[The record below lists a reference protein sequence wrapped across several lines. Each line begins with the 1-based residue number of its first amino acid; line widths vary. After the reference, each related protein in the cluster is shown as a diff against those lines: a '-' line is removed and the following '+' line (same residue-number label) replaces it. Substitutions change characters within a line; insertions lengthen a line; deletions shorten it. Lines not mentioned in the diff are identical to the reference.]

1 MVTTEGWSVITVI
14 VVIIL
19 RICKYSAHYP
29 AQLPRNSAC
38 LCPEL
43 LVNTA
48 LSLVTLTG
56 DSAALLLSGVAAGKI
71 YIISELV
78 VPWSVCDFFVIEIQN
93 QLKICV
99 KQK

>member
-1 MVTTEGWSVITVI
+1 MLYLFHIRSVVTTEGWSVITVI

-19 RICKYSAHYP
+19 RICKYSAHYL
-29 AQLPRNSAC
+29 AQLPRQSTC

-56 DSAALLLSGVAAGKI
+56 DSAALLLAQERSCGEK
-71 YIISELV
+71 YMSS
-78 VPWSVCDFFVIEIQN
+78 PN
-93 QLKICV
+93 R
-99 KQK
+99 

>member
-1 MVTTEGWSVITVI
+1 MLYLFYIRSVVTTEGWSVITVI

-19 RICKYSAHYP
+19 RICKYSAHYL
-29 AQLPRNSAC
+29 AQLPRQSTC

-56 DSAALLLSGVAAGKI
+56 DSATLLLRGVAAGKI
-71 YIISELV
+71 YVISELV
-78 VPWSVCDFFVIEIQN
+78 VPYSVNFFGSKSDIR
-93 QLKICV
+93 
-99 KQK
+99 

>member
-1 MVTTEGWSVITVI
+1 MLYLFYIRSVVTTEGWRVITVI

-19 RICKYSAHYP
+19 RICKYSAHYL
-29 AQLPRNSAC
+29 AQLPRQSTC

-56 DSAALLLSGVAAGKI
+56 DSAALLLAQERSCGEK
-71 YIISELV
+71 YMSS
-78 VPWSVCDFFVIEIQN
+78 PN
-93 QLKICV
+93 R
-99 KQK
+99 

>member
-1 MVTTEGWSVITVI
+1 MLYLFHIRSVVTTEGWSVITVI

-19 RICKYSAHYP
+19 HICKYSAHYL
-29 AQLPRNSAC
+29 AQLPRQSTC

-56 DSAALLLSGVAAGKI
+56 DSAALLLAQERSCGEK
-71 YIISELV
+71 YMSS
-78 VPWSVCDFFVIEIQN
+78 PN
-93 QLKICV
+93 R
-99 KQK
+99 

>member
-1 MVTTEGWSVITVI
+1 MLYLFHIRSVVTTEGWSVITVI

-19 RICKYSAHYP
+19 RICKYSAHYL
-29 AQLPRNSAC
+29 AQLPRHSTC

-56 DSAALLLSGVAAGKI
+56 DSAALLLAQERSCGEK
-71 YIISELV
+71 YMSS
-78 VPWSVCDFFVIEIQN
+78 PN
-93 QLKICV
+93 R
-99 KQK
+99 